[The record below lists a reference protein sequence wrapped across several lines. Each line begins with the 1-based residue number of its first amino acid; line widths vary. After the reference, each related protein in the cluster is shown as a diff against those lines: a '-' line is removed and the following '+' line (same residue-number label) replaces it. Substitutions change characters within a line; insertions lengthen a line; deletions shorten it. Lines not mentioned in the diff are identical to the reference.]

1 MVVHL
6 HRRRG
11 RLTFRVPSGERAPF
25 SLLLSVLLFLSLLAT
40 TVRAADP
47 AKIERAIQQ
56 GRMGLKGLWAGAG
69 PGGRRTLAAMA
80 LLKSGEPHGGEVEKK
95 EIESIRG
102 KIKDGVYSP
111 STTSH
116 EAIYTAGVDAM
127 FVAELEDH
135 DQRKELIEPIAKYL
149 LAAQRE
155 NGSFDYMEGAAEGRN
170 TNGDTS
176 VTQYG
181 CLGLWAAARC
191 EVEIEPG
198 VWQKLIGWHAATV
211 RPDGMVAYTPFP
223 APISVSPQMSVNSLA
238 SMHIAILFL
247 NPPAVTKLLSGT
259 APPPRPEVPKE
270 TKRYGFLEPVPLEVA
285 KKKRPVVA
293 TRSGT
298 DLASQACQKVF
309 QALLPKIKQ
318 PQFTGNSVGYY
329 LYSLER
335 MAALSNRKDFDG
347 YDWYQ
352 GGADLVIPLQGP
364 SGIWSGQYGDIVETS
379 FVMLFLVRA
388 TAKTLDLAP
397 PEEVRIGGGL
407 LAGGRGLPDNLKAPP
422 PDPKKRTSPL
432 GDLLSTLEKA
442 DLKTV
447 EETQTELVE
456 QIQLG
461 DRKELIGKTDQILK
475 LLTHPDGE
483 VRRTAV
489 WALGRTN
496 DLLLARHLVRAL
508 DDKDPGVAVEAHN
521 ALCWITRN
529 PTAFDLPQDPQE
541 EVPEGAP
548 AEARTAAVLS
558 WKRRALLAW
567 GEWYLAHRPFKE
579 RGDAFETWLRE
590 RIRQLR

>member
-1 MVVHL
+1 MARGM
-6 HRRRG
+6 RR
-11 RLTFRVPSGERAPF
+11 LFCVLLSA
-25 SLLLSVLLFLSLLAT
+25 LLLMLSASAQ
-40 TVRAADP
+40 AADP
-47 AKIERAIQQ
+47 ARIELLIAR
-56 GRMGLKGLWAGAG
+56 GRQGLKGLWERSG

-80 LLKSGEPHGGEVEKK
+80 LLKAGEPHGGDVEKK
-95 EIESIRG
+95 EIEVIRE

-111 STTSH
+111 TPSSH
-116 EAIYTAGVDAM
+116 EAVYTAGVDAM

-135 DQRKELIEPIAKYL
+135 AIRKELIEPIARYL

-155 NGSFDYMEGAAEGRN
+155 NGSFDYMQGAAEGRN
-170 TNGDTS
+170 SNGDTS

-191 EVEIEPG
+191 EIEIDPN
-198 VWQKLIGWHAATV
+198 VWQKLIAWHAATV
-211 RPDGMVAYTPFP
+211 RADGLVAYTPFP
-223 APISVSPQMSVNSLA
+223 APITVSPQMSVNSLA
-238 SMHIAILFL
+238 SMHIAILYL
-247 NPPAVTKLLSGT
+247 NPPAITKLLSGT
-259 APPPRPEVPKE
+259 APPPRVEVAKE

-293 TRSGT
+293 TRTGT
-298 DLASQACQKVF
+298 DLAAQACQKVF
-309 QALLPKIKQ
+309 LPLLPKIKQ

-352 GGADLVIPLQGP
+352 GGVELLIPLQGP
-364 SGIWSGQYGDIVETS
+364 SGIWSGQYGDLVETS

-388 TAKTLDLAP
+388 TAKTLDISP
-397 PEEVRIGGGL
+397 PEVVKIGGGL

-432 GDLLSTLEKA
+432 GDLLSTLEQA
-442 DLKTV
+442 DLQTV

-461 DRKELIGKTDQILK
+461 DRKELVGKTDQILK
-475 LLTHPDGE
+475 LLSHPDGE

-496 DLLLARHLVRAL
+496 DLSLARHLIRAL
-508 DDKDPGVAVEAHN
+508 EDKDSGVAVEAHN

-548 AEARTAAVLS
+548 AEARTAAAIA
-558 WKRRALLAW
+558 WKRRAMLAW
-567 GEWYLAHRPFKE
+567 GQWYLAHRPFQE
-579 RGDAFETWLRE
+579 RRDAFETWLRE